1 MDGEVKKMEQN
12 LSRGR
17 KLWTLFTSLL
27 YISAFTFGGGF
38 VIVTFMKRRFV
49 DKLGWLDEQE
59 MLDMTALAQSSP
71 GPIALNAAIQVG
83 WRVGGAVGMVIA
95 TIATILPP
103 MIILTVVS
111 IFYSAF
117 ANNEYVALV
126 LKGMQAGVAAVI
138 ADVVCDLGGKVL
150 KTKSW
155 IHIVLMLAA
164 FIATYFLNINVIFV
178 ILASALIGTL
188 GVIIPSLIIV
198 SLLYFVYRKYRE
210 IPMLKSVL
218 TCLRPTVVALIASAG
233 LSILLMVIGVG
244 EAVNYIG
251 IALFAVAFFALR
263 KFKFNPILTML
274 ACGIINLVIHL
285 IFKI

>member
-103 MIILTVVS
+103 MIILTLVS

-155 IHIVLMLAA
+155 IHITLMLAA

-178 ILASALIGTL
+178 ILASALIG
-188 GVIIPSLIIV
+188 VILSLIDR
-198 SLLYFVYRKYRE
+198 RKGA
-210 IPMLKSVL
+210 KK
-218 TCLRPTVVALIASAG
+218 CD
-233 LSILLMVIGVG
+233 
-244 EAVNYIG
+244 
-251 IALFAVAFFALR
+251 
-263 KFKFNPILTML
+263 
-274 ACGIINLVIHL
+274 
-285 IFKI
+285 

>member
-27 YISAFTFGGGF
+27 YISTFTFGGGF
-38 VIVTFMKRRFV
+38 VIVTFMKHRFV

-103 MIILTVVS
+103 MIILTLVS

-138 ADVVCDLGGKVL
+138 ADVVCDLGSKVL

-155 IHIVLMLAA
+155 IHIVLMLAS

-178 ILASALIGTL
+178 ILASALIG
-188 GVIIPSLIIV
+188 VILSLIDR
-198 SLLYFVYRKYRE
+198 RKGA
-210 IPMLKSVL
+210 KK
-218 TCLRPTVVALIASAG
+218 CD
-233 LSILLMVIGVG
+233 
-244 EAVNYIG
+244 
-251 IALFAVAFFALR
+251 
-263 KFKFNPILTML
+263 
-274 ACGIINLVIHL
+274 
-285 IFKI
+285 

>member
-1 MDGEVKKMEQN
+1 MEQN

-103 MIILTVVS
+103 MIILTLVS

-138 ADVVCDLGGKVL
+138 ADVVCDLGSKVL

-155 IHIVLMLAA
+155 IHIVLMLAS

-178 ILASALIGTL
+178 ILASALIG
-188 GVIIPSLIIV
+188 VILSLIDR
-198 SLLYFVYRKYRE
+198 RKGA
-210 IPMLKSVL
+210 KK
-218 TCLRPTVVALIASAG
+218 CD
-233 LSILLMVIGVG
+233 
-244 EAVNYIG
+244 
-251 IALFAVAFFALR
+251 
-263 KFKFNPILTML
+263 
-274 ACGIINLVIHL
+274 
-285 IFKI
+285 

>member
-1 MDGEVKKMEQN
+1 MEQN

-138 ADVVCDLGGKVL
+138 ADVVCDLGSKVL

-155 IHIVLMLAA
+155 IHIALMLAA

-178 ILASALIGTL
+178 ILASALIG
-188 GVIIPSLIIV
+188 VILSLIDR
-198 SLLYFVYRKYRE
+198 RKGA
-210 IPMLKSVL
+210 KK
-218 TCLRPTVVALIASAG
+218 CD
-233 LSILLMVIGVG
+233 
-244 EAVNYIG
+244 
-251 IALFAVAFFALR
+251 
-263 KFKFNPILTML
+263 
-274 ACGIINLVIHL
+274 
-285 IFKI
+285 

>member
-1 MDGEVKKMEQN
+1 MEQN

-155 IHIVLMLAA
+155 IHIILMLAA
-164 FIATYFLNINVIFV
+164 FIATCFLNINVIFV
-178 ILASALIGTL
+178 ILASALIG
-188 GVIIPSLIIV
+188 VILSLIDR
-198 SLLYFVYRKYRE
+198 RKGA
-210 IPMLKSVL
+210 KK
-218 TCLRPTVVALIASAG
+218 CD
-233 LSILLMVIGVG
+233 
-244 EAVNYIG
+244 
-251 IALFAVAFFALR
+251 
-263 KFKFNPILTML
+263 
-274 ACGIINLVIHL
+274 
-285 IFKI
+285 

>member
-103 MIILTVVS
+103 MIILTVIS

-178 ILASALIGTL
+178 ILASALIG
-188 GVIIPSLIIV
+188 VILSLIDR
-198 SLLYFVYRKYRE
+198 RKGA
-210 IPMLKSVL
+210 KK
-218 TCLRPTVVALIASAG
+218 CD
-233 LSILLMVIGVG
+233 
-244 EAVNYIG
+244 
-251 IALFAVAFFALR
+251 
-263 KFKFNPILTML
+263 
-274 ACGIINLVIHL
+274 
-285 IFKI
+285 

>member
-103 MIILTVVS
+103 MIILTLVS

-138 ADVVCDLGGKVL
+138 ADVVCDLGDKVL

-155 IHIVLMLAA
+155 IHITLMLAA

-178 ILASALIGTL
+178 ILASALIG
-188 GVIIPSLIIV
+188 VILSLIDR
-198 SLLYFVYRKYRE
+198 RKGA
-210 IPMLKSVL
+210 KK
-218 TCLRPTVVALIASAG
+218 CD
-233 LSILLMVIGVG
+233 
-244 EAVNYIG
+244 
-251 IALFAVAFFALR
+251 
-263 KFKFNPILTML
+263 
-274 ACGIINLVIHL
+274 
-285 IFKI
+285 

>member
-59 MLDMTALAQSSP
+59 MLDMTALAQSAP

-178 ILASALIGTL
+178 ILASALIG
-188 GVIIPSLIIV
+188 VILSLIDR
-198 SLLYFVYRKYRE
+198 RKGA
-210 IPMLKSVL
+210 KK
-218 TCLRPTVVALIASAG
+218 CD
-233 LSILLMVIGVG
+233 
-244 EAVNYIG
+244 
-251 IALFAVAFFALR
+251 
-263 KFKFNPILTML
+263 
-274 ACGIINLVIHL
+274 
-285 IFKI
+285 

>member
-138 ADVVCDLGGKVL
+138 ADVVCDLGSKVL

-155 IHIVLMLAA
+155 IHIALMLAA

-178 ILASALIGTL
+178 ILASALIG
-188 GVIIPSLIIV
+188 VILSLIDR
-198 SLLYFVYRKYRE
+198 RKGA
-210 IPMLKSVL
+210 KK
-218 TCLRPTVVALIASAG
+218 CD
-233 LSILLMVIGVG
+233 
-244 EAVNYIG
+244 
-251 IALFAVAFFALR
+251 
-263 KFKFNPILTML
+263 
-274 ACGIINLVIHL
+274 
-285 IFKI
+285 

>member
-1 MDGEVKKMEQN
+1 MEQN

-178 ILASALIGTL
+178 ILASALIG
-188 GVIIPSLIIV
+188 VILSLIDR
-198 SLLYFVYRKYRE
+198 RKGA
-210 IPMLKSVL
+210 KK
-218 TCLRPTVVALIASAG
+218 CD
-233 LSILLMVIGVG
+233 
-244 EAVNYIG
+244 
-251 IALFAVAFFALR
+251 
-263 KFKFNPILTML
+263 
-274 ACGIINLVIHL
+274 
-285 IFKI
+285 

>member
-1 MDGEVKKMEQN
+1 MEQN

-27 YISAFTFGGGF
+27 YISTFTFGGGF
-38 VIVTFMKRRFV
+38 VIVTFMKHRFV

-103 MIILTVVS
+103 MIILTVIS

-138 ADVVCDLGGKVL
+138 ADVVCDLGSKVL

-155 IHIVLMLAA
+155 IHIALMLAA
-164 FIATYFLNINVIFV
+164 FIATCFLNINVIFV
-178 ILASALIGTL
+178 ILASALIG
-188 GVIIPSLIIV
+188 VILSLIDR
-198 SLLYFVYRKYRE
+198 RKGA
-210 IPMLKSVL
+210 KK
-218 TCLRPTVVALIASAG
+218 CD
-233 LSILLMVIGVG
+233 
-244 EAVNYIG
+244 
-251 IALFAVAFFALR
+251 
-263 KFKFNPILTML
+263 
-274 ACGIINLVIHL
+274 
-285 IFKI
+285 

>member
-12 LSRGR
+12 LSRGH

-59 MLDMTALAQSSP
+59 MLDMTALAQSAP

-103 MIILTVVS
+103 MIILTVIS

-178 ILASALIGTL
+178 ILASALIG
-188 GVIIPSLIIV
+188 VILSLIDR
-198 SLLYFVYRKYRE
+198 RKGA
-210 IPMLKSVL
+210 KK
-218 TCLRPTVVALIASAG
+218 CD
-233 LSILLMVIGVG
+233 
-244 EAVNYIG
+244 
-251 IALFAVAFFALR
+251 
-263 KFKFNPILTML
+263 
-274 ACGIINLVIHL
+274 
-285 IFKI
+285 

>member
-1 MDGEVKKMEQN
+1 MEQN

-83 WRVGGAVGMVIA
+83 WRIGGSVGMVIA

-155 IHIVLMLAA
+155 IHIALMLAA

-178 ILASALIGTL
+178 ILASALIG
-188 GVIIPSLIIV
+188 VILSLIDR
-198 SLLYFVYRKYRE
+198 RKGA
-210 IPMLKSVL
+210 KK
-218 TCLRPTVVALIASAG
+218 CD
-233 LSILLMVIGVG
+233 
-244 EAVNYIG
+244 
-251 IALFAVAFFALR
+251 
-263 KFKFNPILTML
+263 
-274 ACGIINLVIHL
+274 
-285 IFKI
+285 

>member
-12 LSRGR
+12 ISRGR

-27 YISAFTFGGGF
+27 YISTFTFGGGF

-138 ADVVCDLGGKVL
+138 ADVVCDLGSKVL

-155 IHIVLMLAA
+155 IHIALMLAA
-164 FIATYFLNINVIFV
+164 FIATCFLNINVIFV
-178 ILASALIGTL
+178 ILASALIG
-188 GVIIPSLIIV
+188 VILSLIDR
-198 SLLYFVYRKYRE
+198 RKGA
-210 IPMLKSVL
+210 KK
-218 TCLRPTVVALIASAG
+218 CD
-233 LSILLMVIGVG
+233 
-244 EAVNYIG
+244 
-251 IALFAVAFFALR
+251 
-263 KFKFNPILTML
+263 
-274 ACGIINLVIHL
+274 
-285 IFKI
+285 

>member
-59 MLDMTALAQSSP
+59 MLDMTALAQSAP

-103 MIILTVVS
+103 MIILTVIS

-178 ILASALIGTL
+178 ILASALIG
-188 GVIIPSLIIV
+188 VILSLIDR
-198 SLLYFVYRKYRE
+198 RKGA
-210 IPMLKSVL
+210 KK
-218 TCLRPTVVALIASAG
+218 CD
-233 LSILLMVIGVG
+233 
-244 EAVNYIG
+244 
-251 IALFAVAFFALR
+251 
-263 KFKFNPILTML
+263 
-274 ACGIINLVIHL
+274 
-285 IFKI
+285 

>member
-59 MLDMTALAQSSP
+59 MLDMTALAQSAP

-164 FIATYFLNINVIFV
+164 FIATYFLNTNVIFV
-178 ILASALIGTL
+178 ILASALIG
-188 GVIIPSLIIV
+188 VILSLIDR
-198 SLLYFVYRKYRE
+198 RKGA
-210 IPMLKSVL
+210 KK
-218 TCLRPTVVALIASAG
+218 CD
-233 LSILLMVIGVG
+233 
-244 EAVNYIG
+244 
-251 IALFAVAFFALR
+251 
-263 KFKFNPILTML
+263 
-274 ACGIINLVIHL
+274 
-285 IFKI
+285 

>member
-1 MDGEVKKMEQN
+1 MDEEVKKMEQN

-103 MIILTVVS
+103 MIILTLVS

-138 ADVVCDLGGKVL
+138 ADVVCDLGSKVL

-155 IHIVLMLAA
+155 IHIVLMLAS

-178 ILASALIGTL
+178 ILASALIG
-188 GVIIPSLIIV
+188 VILSLIDR
-198 SLLYFVYRKYRE
+198 RKGA
-210 IPMLKSVL
+210 KK
-218 TCLRPTVVALIASAG
+218 CD
-233 LSILLMVIGVG
+233 
-244 EAVNYIG
+244 
-251 IALFAVAFFALR
+251 
-263 KFKFNPILTML
+263 
-274 ACGIINLVIHL
+274 
-285 IFKI
+285 

>member
-59 MLDMTALAQSSP
+59 MLDMTALAQSAP

-155 IHIVLMLAA
+155 IHIALMLAA

-178 ILASALIGTL
+178 ILASALIG
-188 GVIIPSLIIV
+188 VILSLINR
-198 SLLYFVYRKYRE
+198 RKGA
-210 IPMLKSVL
+210 KK
-218 TCLRPTVVALIASAG
+218 CD
-233 LSILLMVIGVG
+233 
-244 EAVNYIG
+244 
-251 IALFAVAFFALR
+251 
-263 KFKFNPILTML
+263 
-274 ACGIINLVIHL
+274 
-285 IFKI
+285 

>member
-1 MDGEVKKMEQN
+1 MEQN

-155 IHIVLMLAA
+155 IHIALMLAA

-178 ILASALIGTL
+178 ILASALIG
-188 GVIIPSLIIV
+188 VILSLIDR
-198 SLLYFVYRKYRE
+198 RKGA
-210 IPMLKSVL
+210 KK
-218 TCLRPTVVALIASAG
+218 CD
-233 LSILLMVIGVG
+233 
-244 EAVNYIG
+244 
-251 IALFAVAFFALR
+251 
-263 KFKFNPILTML
+263 
-274 ACGIINLVIHL
+274 
-285 IFKI
+285 

>member
-27 YISAFTFGGGF
+27 YISTFTFGGGF

-103 MIILTVVS
+103 MIILTLVS

-138 ADVVCDLGGKVL
+138 ADVVCDLGSKVL

-155 IHIVLMLAA
+155 IHIALMLAA

-178 ILASALIGTL
+178 ILASALIG
-188 GVIIPSLIIV
+188 VILSLIDR
-198 SLLYFVYRKYRE
+198 RKGA
-210 IPMLKSVL
+210 KK
-218 TCLRPTVVALIASAG
+218 CD
-233 LSILLMVIGVG
+233 
-244 EAVNYIG
+244 
-251 IALFAVAFFALR
+251 
-263 KFKFNPILTML
+263 
-274 ACGIINLVIHL
+274 
-285 IFKI
+285 

>member
-1 MDGEVKKMEQN
+1 MEQN

-27 YISAFTFGGGF
+27 YISTFTFGGGF
-38 VIVTFMKRRFV
+38 VIVTFMKHRFV

-103 MIILTVVS
+103 MIILTVIS

-155 IHIVLMLAA
+155 IHIALMLAA

-178 ILASALIGTL
+178 ILASALIG
-188 GVIIPSLIIV
+188 VILSLIDR
-198 SLLYFVYRKYRE
+198 RKGA
-210 IPMLKSVL
+210 KK
-218 TCLRPTVVALIASAG
+218 CD
-233 LSILLMVIGVG
+233 
-244 EAVNYIG
+244 
-251 IALFAVAFFALR
+251 
-263 KFKFNPILTML
+263 
-274 ACGIINLVIHL
+274 
-285 IFKI
+285 

>member
-1 MDGEVKKMEQN
+1 MEQN

-59 MLDMTALAQSSP
+59 MLDMTALAQSAP

-83 WRVGGAVGMVIA
+83 WRVGGAMGMVIA

-155 IHIVLMLAA
+155 IHIALMLAA

-178 ILASALIGTL
+178 ILASALIG
-188 GVIIPSLIIV
+188 VILSLIDR
-198 SLLYFVYRKYRE
+198 RKGA
-210 IPMLKSVL
+210 KK
-218 TCLRPTVVALIASAG
+218 CD
-233 LSILLMVIGVG
+233 
-244 EAVNYIG
+244 
-251 IALFAVAFFALR
+251 
-263 KFKFNPILTML
+263 
-274 ACGIINLVIHL
+274 
-285 IFKI
+285 

>member
-155 IHIVLMLAA
+155 IHIALMLAA

-178 ILASALIGTL
+178 ILASALIG
-188 GVIIPSLIIV
+188 VILSLID
-198 SLLYFVYRKYRE
+198 RWKGA
-210 IPMLKSVL
+210 KK
-218 TCLRPTVVALIASAG
+218 CD
-233 LSILLMVIGVG
+233 
-244 EAVNYIG
+244 
-251 IALFAVAFFALR
+251 
-263 KFKFNPILTML
+263 
-274 ACGIINLVIHL
+274 
-285 IFKI
+285 

>member
-1 MDGEVKKMEQN
+1 MEQN

-27 YISAFTFGGGF
+27 YISTFTFGGGF
-38 VIVTFMKRRFV
+38 VIVTFMKHRFV

-103 MIILTVVS
+103 MIILTLVS

-155 IHIVLMLAA
+155 IHIALMLAA

-178 ILASALIGTL
+178 ILASALIG
-188 GVIIPSLIIV
+188 VILSLIDR
-198 SLLYFVYRKYRE
+198 RKGA
-210 IPMLKSVL
+210 KK
-218 TCLRPTVVALIASAG
+218 CD
-233 LSILLMVIGVG
+233 
-244 EAVNYIG
+244 
-251 IALFAVAFFALR
+251 
-263 KFKFNPILTML
+263 
-274 ACGIINLVIHL
+274 
-285 IFKI
+285 

>member
-1 MDGEVKKMEQN
+1 MEQN

-155 IHIVLMLAA
+155 IHIALILAA

-178 ILASALIGTL
+178 ILASALIG
-188 GVIIPSLIIV
+188 VILSLIDR
-198 SLLYFVYRKYRE
+198 RKGA
-210 IPMLKSVL
+210 KK
-218 TCLRPTVVALIASAG
+218 CD
-233 LSILLMVIGVG
+233 
-244 EAVNYIG
+244 
-251 IALFAVAFFALR
+251 
-263 KFKFNPILTML
+263 
-274 ACGIINLVIHL
+274 
-285 IFKI
+285 

>member
-59 MLDMTALAQSSP
+59 MLDMTALAQSAP

-155 IHIVLMLAA
+155 IHIALMLAA

-178 ILASALIGTL
+178 ILASALIG
-188 GVIIPSLIIV
+188 VILSLIDR
-198 SLLYFVYRKYRE
+198 RKGA
-210 IPMLKSVL
+210 KK
-218 TCLRPTVVALIASAG
+218 CD
-233 LSILLMVIGVG
+233 
-244 EAVNYIG
+244 
-251 IALFAVAFFALR
+251 
-263 KFKFNPILTML
+263 
-274 ACGIINLVIHL
+274 
-285 IFKI
+285 

>member
-1 MDGEVKKMEQN
+1 MEQN

-103 MIILTVVS
+103 MIILTLVS

-155 IHIVLMLAA
+155 IHIALMLAA

-178 ILASALIGTL
+178 ILASALIG
-188 GVIIPSLIIV
+188 VILSLIDR
-198 SLLYFVYRKYRE
+198 RKGA
-210 IPMLKSVL
+210 KK
-218 TCLRPTVVALIASAG
+218 CD
-233 LSILLMVIGVG
+233 
-244 EAVNYIG
+244 
-251 IALFAVAFFALR
+251 
-263 KFKFNPILTML
+263 
-274 ACGIINLVIHL
+274 
-285 IFKI
+285 

>member
-1 MDGEVKKMEQN
+1 MEQN

-27 YISAFTFGGGF
+27 YISTFTFGGGF

-155 IHIVLMLAA
+155 IHITLMLAA

-178 ILASALIGTL
+178 ILASALIG
-188 GVIIPSLIIV
+188 VILSLIDR
-198 SLLYFVYRKYRE
+198 RKGA
-210 IPMLKSVL
+210 KK
-218 TCLRPTVVALIASAG
+218 CD
-233 LSILLMVIGVG
+233 
-244 EAVNYIG
+244 
-251 IALFAVAFFALR
+251 
-263 KFKFNPILTML
+263 
-274 ACGIINLVIHL
+274 
-285 IFKI
+285 

>member
-155 IHIVLMLAA
+155 IHIALMLAA

-178 ILASALIGTL
+178 ILASALIG
-188 GVIIPSLIIV
+188 VILSLIDR
-198 SLLYFVYRKYRE
+198 RKGA
-210 IPMLKSVL
+210 KK
-218 TCLRPTVVALIASAG
+218 CD
-233 LSILLMVIGVG
+233 
-244 EAVNYIG
+244 
-251 IALFAVAFFALR
+251 
-263 KFKFNPILTML
+263 
-274 ACGIINLVIHL
+274 
-285 IFKI
+285 

>member
-1 MDGEVKKMEQN
+1 MEQN

-138 ADVVCDLGGKVL
+138 ADVVCDLGSKVL

-155 IHIVLMLAA
+155 IHIALMLAA

-178 ILASALIGTL
+178 ILTSALIG
-188 GVIIPSLIIV
+188 VILSLIDR
-198 SLLYFVYRKYRE
+198 RKGA
-210 IPMLKSVL
+210 KK
-218 TCLRPTVVALIASAG
+218 CD
-233 LSILLMVIGVG
+233 
-244 EAVNYIG
+244 
-251 IALFAVAFFALR
+251 
-263 KFKFNPILTML
+263 
-274 ACGIINLVIHL
+274 
-285 IFKI
+285 

>member
-59 MLDMTALAQSSP
+59 MLDMTALAQSAP

-103 MIILTVVS
+103 MIILTVIS

-178 ILASALIGTL
+178 ILASALV
-188 GVIIPSLIIV
+188 GVILSLIDR
-198 SLLYFVYRKYRE
+198 RKGA
-210 IPMLKSVL
+210 KK
-218 TCLRPTVVALIASAG
+218 CD
-233 LSILLMVIGVG
+233 
-244 EAVNYIG
+244 
-251 IALFAVAFFALR
+251 
-263 KFKFNPILTML
+263 
-274 ACGIINLVIHL
+274 
-285 IFKI
+285 

>member
-1 MDGEVKKMEQN
+1 
-12 LSRGR
+12 
-17 KLWTLFTSLL
+17 
-27 YISAFTFGGGF
+27 
-38 VIVTFMKRRFV
+38 MKRRFV

-178 ILASALIGTL
+178 ILASALIG
-188 GVIIPSLIIV
+188 VILSLIDR
-198 SLLYFVYRKYRE
+198 RKGA
-210 IPMLKSVL
+210 KK
-218 TCLRPTVVALIASAG
+218 CD
-233 LSILLMVIGVG
+233 
-244 EAVNYIG
+244 
-251 IALFAVAFFALR
+251 
-263 KFKFNPILTML
+263 
-274 ACGIINLVIHL
+274 
-285 IFKI
+285 

>member
-1 MDGEVKKMEQN
+1 MEQN

-103 MIILTVVS
+103 MIILTVIS

-155 IHIVLMLAA
+155 IHIALMLAA

-178 ILASALIGTL
+178 ILASALIG
-188 GVIIPSLIIV
+188 VILSLIDR
-198 SLLYFVYRKYRE
+198 RKGA
-210 IPMLKSVL
+210 KK
-218 TCLRPTVVALIASAG
+218 CD
-233 LSILLMVIGVG
+233 
-244 EAVNYIG
+244 
-251 IALFAVAFFALR
+251 
-263 KFKFNPILTML
+263 
-274 ACGIINLVIHL
+274 
-285 IFKI
+285 

>member
-1 MDGEVKKMEQN
+1 MEQN

-155 IHIVLMLAA
+155 IHIALMLAA
-164 FIATYFLNINVIFV
+164 FIATCFLDVNVIFV
-178 ILASALIGTL
+178 ILASALIG
-188 GVIIPSLIIV
+188 VILSLIDR
-198 SLLYFVYRKYRE
+198 RKGA
-210 IPMLKSVL
+210 KK
-218 TCLRPTVVALIASAG
+218 CD
-233 LSILLMVIGVG
+233 
-244 EAVNYIG
+244 
-251 IALFAVAFFALR
+251 
-263 KFKFNPILTML
+263 
-274 ACGIINLVIHL
+274 
-285 IFKI
+285 

>member
-1 MDGEVKKMEQN
+1 MEQN

-103 MIILTVVS
+103 MIILTVIS

-178 ILASALIGTL
+178 ILASALIG
-188 GVIIPSLIIV
+188 VILSLIDR
-198 SLLYFVYRKYRE
+198 RKGA
-210 IPMLKSVL
+210 KK
-218 TCLRPTVVALIASAG
+218 CD
-233 LSILLMVIGVG
+233 
-244 EAVNYIG
+244 
-251 IALFAVAFFALR
+251 
-263 KFKFNPILTML
+263 
-274 ACGIINLVIHL
+274 
-285 IFKI
+285 

>member
-103 MIILTVVS
+103 MIILTLVS

-155 IHIVLMLAA
+155 IHIALMLAA

-178 ILASALIGTL
+178 ILASALIG
-188 GVIIPSLIIV
+188 VILSLIDR
-198 SLLYFVYRKYRE
+198 RKGA
-210 IPMLKSVL
+210 KK
-218 TCLRPTVVALIASAG
+218 CD
-233 LSILLMVIGVG
+233 
-244 EAVNYIG
+244 
-251 IALFAVAFFALR
+251 
-263 KFKFNPILTML
+263 
-274 ACGIINLVIHL
+274 
-285 IFKI
+285 

>member
-103 MIILTVVS
+103 MIILTVIS

-155 IHIVLMLAA
+155 IHIALMLAA

-178 ILASALIGTL
+178 ILASALIG
-188 GVIIPSLIIV
+188 VILSLIDR
-198 SLLYFVYRKYRE
+198 RKGA
-210 IPMLKSVL
+210 KK
-218 TCLRPTVVALIASAG
+218 CD
-233 LSILLMVIGVG
+233 
-244 EAVNYIG
+244 
-251 IALFAVAFFALR
+251 
-263 KFKFNPILTML
+263 
-274 ACGIINLVIHL
+274 
-285 IFKI
+285 